1 MKILYLSCHG
11 VLEADE
17 IRLFHALGHTVFS
30 PSTYLHPDRPT
41 DDLRPALPGL
51 RSDPADREAW
61 LALPCADGEDR
72 RDRLTAE
79 FARRFDVVIVMH
91 LARWVVNN
99 AAALGGR
106 VVVWRTIGQSFA
118 EREAE
123 LRPYRAAGL
132 RVVRY
137 SPRER
142 TIPGYLGEDAVIRFA
157 KDPDEFCGWTGH
169 VRSSVTV
176 NQATA
181 TRGVACNYEFYAAVV
196 ARVPHKLFGPGNAGV
211 PNALGPLPYDRLRQE
226 LRDNRCYFSVGSYPA
241 SYTLN
246 FVEAWMT
253 GTPVVA
259 VGPRRGN
266 SPHLVGHAL
275 YEVPDL
281 IEQGVS
287 GYSCDDAGEAVALL
301 TRLLD
306 DGRHAAEV
314 SRAGRAAAVR
324 HFGTAAALA
333 GWRQFFAEL

>member
-1 MKILYLSCHG
+1 MPRRRG
-11 VLEADE
+11 
-17 IRLFHALGHTVFS
+17 
-30 PSTYLHPDRPT
+30 
-41 DDLRPALPGL
+41 
-51 RSDPADREAW
+51 
-61 LALPCADGEDR
+61 R

-79 FARRFDVVIVMH
+79 FARRFDAVVVMH
-91 LARWVVNN
+91 EARWVVNN
-99 AAALGGR
+99 AAALAGR

-118 EREAE
+118 GREDE

-157 KDPDEFCGWTGH
+157 KDPDELRGWTGH
-169 VRSSVTV
+169 VASSVTV
-176 NQATA
+176 NQAIA
-181 TRGVACNYEFYAAVV
+181 ARGVACNYGFYAAVA

-211 PNALGPLPYDRLRQE
+211 PNDRGPLPYDRLRQE

-266 SPHLVGHAL
+266 SPHLAGHDL

-287 GYSCDDAGEAVALL
+287 GYCTDDVDEAVALL
-301 TRLLD
+301 THLLD

-314 SRAGRAAAVR
+314 SQAGRAAAVR
-324 HFGTAAALA
+324 HFGAATALNE
-333 GWRQFFAEL
+333 WRQFLARL